1 MDEYMVVL
9 RLVHIFAGIVW
20 VGTAWFMAFML
31 NPTVHTMGKDGQSF
45 MRYFMQH
52 SKTPLWMGTSSL
64 LTTLA
69 GLLLYYRVSDK
80 FNSDWM
86 SSTGGIVLT
95 IGSLAGIGE
104 FLFGSAVIGP
114 TSKKLAGIGAELER
128 AGGPPSAD
136 QMALL
141 QALQS
146 RLGRAETISLILT
159 VIAVAGMSAARYM

>member
-20 VGTAWFMAFML
+20 VGAAWFMAFKL
-31 NPTVHTMGKDGQSF
+31 NPTVRALGKDGQAF
-45 MRYFMQH
+45 MRHLMQH
-52 SKTPLWMGTSSL
+52 SNTSRMMMVSSL

-69 GLLLYYRVSDK
+69 GLLLYYRVSDH
-80 FNSDWM
+80 FNSDWIT
-86 SSTGGIVLT
+86 STGGAVLT

-104 FLFGSAVIGP
+104 FLFGGAVIGP
-114 TSKKLAGIGAELER
+114 TAKKLAGIGAELER

-141 QALQS
+141 KALQS

-159 VIAVAGMSAARYM
+159 IIAVAGMSAARYM